1 MDITVTQHFI
11 KVLNELPDES
21 VLDHEEFAPLYEYF
35 EDAGM
40 SLLLST
46 PDDYSLIYFDI
57 PEAIEE
63 ILPGN
68 VSWMLERE
76 EKSTALT
83 MFANGSQMQIYHTFH
98 FADNPVNAFFFS
110 NIKESRILS
119 INFLSM
125 VYGDIIKI
133 KSIAFTLPQAI
144 LQQL

>member
-1 MDITVTQHFI
+1 MDITEIHHFI
-11 KVLNELPDES
+11 RTLKELPDES
-21 VLDHEEFAPLYEYF
+21 VLDHKDYAPLYEYF

-40 SLLLST
+40 SLFLAT
-46 PDDYSLIYFDI
+46 PDDYCLLYFDI

-68 VSWMLERE
+68 VSWLLERE

-83 MFANGSQMQIYHTFH
+83 MFANGSQIQTYHTFH
-98 FADNPVNAFFFS
+98 FADNPVNSYFFS
-110 NIKESRILS
+110 NIKENSTLS
-119 INFLSM
+119 INFLAM